1 MSVPRLSWS
10 VRKAG
15 PWTIAEVGG
24 EIDLATA
31 PEFRRLLLGCLDD
44 TSSLVVDL
52 SKTEYLDSTGLGV
65 LIGVLRQ
72 TKALGGQLRLAGLQR
87 RVRQVFQI
95 THLNEL
101 FAIYD
106 TAEDALGRVGGPR

>member
-1 MSVPRLSWS
+1 MTGPRLSCS
-10 VRKAG
+10 VRRDG
-15 PWTIAEVGG
+15 SWTVAEVSG
-24 EIDLATA
+24 EIDLASA
-31 PEFRRLLLGCLDD
+31 PEFRRVLLGCLDD
-44 TSSLVVDL
+44 SHSLVVDL
-52 SKTEYLDSTGLGV
+52 SKTDYLDSTALGV

-87 RVRQVFQI
+87 RVRQVFHI

-106 TAEDALGRVGGPR
+106 TAEDALA